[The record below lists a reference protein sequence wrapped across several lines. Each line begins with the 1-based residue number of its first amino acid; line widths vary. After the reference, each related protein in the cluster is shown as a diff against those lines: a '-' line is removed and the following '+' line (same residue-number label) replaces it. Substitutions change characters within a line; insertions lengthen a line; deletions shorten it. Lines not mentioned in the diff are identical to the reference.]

1 MPPREEK
8 FPMEHVEEAKSAR
21 RLEETTPEADHCPDC
36 AAARK
41 TSGDPTDLCRTH
53 LAKILGV

>member
-1 MPPREEK
+1 MPREEK
-8 FPMEHVEEAKSAR
+8 FPMEHVEEAKSAL
-21 RLEETTPEADHCPDC
+21 RLEETTPEADQCADC

-41 TSGDPTDLCRTH
+41 ASGDATDLCRVH